1 MGNQFNSFKHQLSM
15 GFNII
20 FAVLATFGMSYYIA
34 GQMGNN
40 SSKVRSIIL
49 VLLLWS
55 TRWELF
61 YIEYDLWTHIFNV
74 SINFGDGII
83 HHESDAD

>member
-1 MGNQFNSFKHQLSM
+1 M
-15 GFNII
+15 GFNVI

-49 VLLLWS
+49 VLLFWS
-55 TRWELF
+55 ITPGLF
-61 YIEYDLWTHIFNV
+61 YIEYDLWSHIFNV
-74 SINFGDGII
+74 SFNFGDGII
-83 HHESDAD
+83 YHESDAD